1 MPADELALAGHLR
14 RRHLPELGHAVS
26 LGIGQLLARRGLAL
40 GLDAAGLRSAFG
52 QLDARLALGLG
63 LQLPLL
69 DLAPLEGQHML
80 HGFFLR
86 PGGNHLLAGRGV
98 GVDLA
103 ALTLGAGLQGGL
115 AHLLL
120 AQFEREAHLVAGQ
133 ALVEQGIQAT
143 AVLRRQVHRAELQV
157 LQHQPVGGQPLA
169 QGLLDLALHLGA
181 LGAEQLAHGAL
192 RHLLVEDAG
201 QLRLHQITA
210 DVFGQRPRQCRQA
223 LGVQRHPQG
232 HFQAD
237 GQAFHRL
244 QGLRAVVPGQPV
256 GAQLQVA
263 GRQQPR
269 PVQAGQHP
277 GRAVLQHH
285 GGVGQGVGADELFAR
300 RQRQT
305 LVAQPQGGAAQRRQH
320 GQRHGSAPQ
329 LTHGSVCGAGQGR
342 NQRGDARC
350 GGGSWGRIGGGVG
363 VRHGR
368 CPCGWLAIGACTVDA
383 GPTKTPCRRRVR
395 SPPAVGRFLPRRC
408 TGTPPHNRRM
418 AQAPTRIA
426 VVEDDPPTRDQLIGW
441 LRAARPDAVVTALA
455 DRDAA
460 EAVLS
465 AERFDLVTLDLELG
479 RERHAGIALIN
490 LLNKRG
496 LGTPV
501 LVVSAMPAAVYRSIM
516 KALDAWDYLQKT
528 QFDEVEF
535 IETVLAL
542 LRQTARPDARAD
554 AAPQAEPDPLIDPL
568 RQRNPTWRGQRLN
581 LPLTAQRILAT
592 LLEHRGGVV
601 SYDQLYDVVKTGRNK
616 DNVRK
621 HVATIRDALREI
633 DPAFDGIE
641 NVPMRGF
648 RWNSAR

>member
-1 MPADELALAGHLR
+1 
-14 RRHLPELGHAVS
+14 
-26 LGIGQLLARRGLAL
+26 
-40 GLDAAGLRSAFG
+40 
-52 QLDARLALGLG
+52 
-63 LQLPLL
+63 
-69 DLAPLEGQHML
+69 
-80 HGFFLR
+80 
-86 PGGNHLLAGRGV
+86 
-98 GVDLA
+98 
-103 ALTLGAGLQGGL
+103 
-115 AHLLL
+115 
-120 AQFEREAHLVAGQ
+120 
-133 ALVEQGIQAT
+133 
-143 AVLRRQVHRAELQV
+143 
-157 LQHQPVGGQPLA
+157 
-169 QGLLDLALHLGA
+169 
-181 LGAEQLAHGAL
+181 
-192 RHLLVEDAG
+192 
-201 QLRLHQITA
+201 
-210 DVFGQRPRQCRQA
+210 
-223 LGVQRHPQG
+223 
-232 HFQAD
+232 
-237 GQAFHRL
+237 
-244 QGLRAVVPGQPV
+244 
-256 GAQLQVA
+256 
-263 GRQQPR
+263 
-269 PVQAGQHP
+269 
-277 GRAVLQHH
+277 
-285 GGVGQGVGADELFAR
+285 
-300 RQRQT
+300 
-305 LVAQPQGGAAQRRQH
+305 
-320 GQRHGSAPQ
+320 
-329 LTHGSVCGAGQGR
+329 
-342 NQRGDARC
+342 
-350 GGGSWGRIGGGVG
+350 
-363 VRHGR
+363 
-368 CPCGWLAIGACTVDA
+368 
-383 GPTKTPCRRRVR
+383 
-395 SPPAVGRFLPRRC
+395 
-408 TGTPPHNRRM
+408 M

-542 LRQTARPDARAD
+542 LRQTARPDARTD
-554 AAPQAEPDPLIDPL
+554 AAPQAAPDPLIDPL